1 VIILL
6 AFVAIASVVLWHLWG
21 RRTLVTNVAPAPTP
35 KDGVAGGQQG
45 GAGMF
50 HKEAA

>member
-6 AFVAIASVVLWHLWG
+6 GFVVIASVVLWYLWG
-21 RRTLVTNVAPAPTP
+21 RRTLVAAPAPTP

-45 GAGMF
+45 VAGMF